1 MIASYIG
8 NPETTMLLLEHGA
21 DVDRR
26 IDRGQTRSVVWHS
39 RVTRKSWTCCSNTER
54 IMMPTTATA

>member
-1 MIASYIG
+1 
-8 NPETTMLLLEHGA
+8 MLLLEHGA